1 MNNLHI
7 AFFTPLSFYFLQTRM
22 LLDRLQFHVACFLI
36 SALQYNFL
44 SCFKVLM
51 KQTVCTN
58 QQPVMKYRPIRCN
71 PGNVLGVQTKKVKII
86 SNSSISSRA
95 DCILASE
102 LLRLLLVLSSLA
114 LFASCKPTD
123 VSGQWFLGMWSQICL
138 CKWSRPFLCLKKTNK
153 QICHAEII
161 ETLGKAKQLCSA
173 LLRIALASSASP
185 KGIQEQSDNLFTTF
199 S

>member
-1 MNNLHI
+1 
-7 AFFTPLSFYFLQTRM
+7 M
-22 LLDRLQFHVACFLI
+22 LPVSSLVLCKLR
-36 SALQYNFL
+36 QYNFL

-71 PGNVLGVQTKKVKII
+71 PGNDFGVQTKKVKII

-102 LLRLLLVLSSLA
+102 LLRLWLVLSSLA

-138 CKWSRPFLCLKKTNK
+138 CKWSRPFRCLKKQTNK
-153 QICHAEII
+153 KTDPSCRDNRNFRQSQ
-161 ETLGKAKQLCSA
+161 TTVCSA
-173 LLRIALASSASP
+173 LLRIAAQHHQRGSKNSQ
-185 KGIQEQSDNLFTTF
+185 ITF
-199 S
+199 SRHLAKNHRIYIFVKVYK

>member
-71 PGNVLGVQTKKVKII
+71 PGNVLGVQTKKVK
-86 SNSSISSRA
+86 N
-95 DCILASE
+95 
-102 LLRLLLVLSSLA
+102 
-114 LFASCKPTD
+114 
-123 VSGQWFLGMWSQICL
+123 
-138 CKWSRPFLCLKKTNK
+138 
-153 QICHAEII
+153 
-161 ETLGKAKQLCSA
+161 
-173 LLRIALASSASP
+173 
-185 KGIQEQSDNLFTTF
+185 NLQ
-199 S
+199 